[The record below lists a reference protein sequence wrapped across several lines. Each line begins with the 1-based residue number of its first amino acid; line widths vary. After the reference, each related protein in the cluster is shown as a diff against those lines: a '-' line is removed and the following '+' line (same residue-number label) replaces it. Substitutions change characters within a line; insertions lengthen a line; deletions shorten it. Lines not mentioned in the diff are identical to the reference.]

1 MCAPMSQ
8 TQVRNTPAQIGQTV
22 KGRIRLANHINVAMA
37 TIDATV
43 MAIIIYFYF
52 LDEENKHPKNNH
64 HHTGNKSYARDVVS
78 FPFLHFIHHRFIR
91 REPQDESESL
101 SGAFGKNR
109 FIRLMMPKII
119 KRDAPSFPIKCG
131 TLKICSTL
139 KMPRP

>member
-52 LDEENKHPKNNH
+52 LDEENKHPENNH

-91 REPQDESESL
+91 REPQDESERNDENRVIENEIPE
-101 SGAFGKNR
+101 SGRVRNLVVQKPDNH
-109 FIRLMMPKII
+109 
-119 KRDAPSFPIKCG
+119 
-131 TLKICSTL
+131 
-139 KMPRP
+139 